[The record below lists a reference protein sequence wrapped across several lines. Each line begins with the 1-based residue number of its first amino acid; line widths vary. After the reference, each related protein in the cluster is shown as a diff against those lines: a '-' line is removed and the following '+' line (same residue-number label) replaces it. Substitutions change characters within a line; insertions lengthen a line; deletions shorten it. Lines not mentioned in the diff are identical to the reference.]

1 MSIILHNGVK
11 VDSEYRISVRDLVVL
26 RGYGLFDFFK
36 VLDFTPIFL
45 DDHIARLKK
54 SCKGMNIDFKYTD
67 QEVADMV
74 YKVIELDGRADMAIR
89 FIVTPGAGKDS
100 ASPGETQ
107 VFCLSESIKLPD
119 AEALLK
125 GVSLRTYEHKR
136 YLYEYKSVNYISLLA
151 NKPLLEEAGA
161 DDFLYVYDGEVSES
175 SRSNV
180 FFVTQDN
187 KVVTSPNAILEGIT
201 RTQLLSIIPTHYE
214 LEIRPILCS
223 ELSNFKEAFMTGST
237 KNVMPIFKIDDITY
251 THDNLVSQHLSELFE
266 DYTIAYIQK
275 HKKQN
280 LVSVSHK

>member
-36 VLDFTPIFL
+36 VLDYTPIFL

-54 SCKGMNIDFKYTD
+54 SCKGLNIDFKYTD

-74 YKVIELDGRADMAIR
+74 YKVIDLDGSADMAIR
-89 FIVTPGAGKDS
+89 FVVTPGAGKDS
-100 ASPGETQ
+100 ATAGDTQ
-107 VFCLSESIKLPD
+107 VFCLGEAIKLPD

-125 GVSLRTYEHKR
+125 GVTLRTYEHQR

-151 NKPLLEEAGA
+151 NKPLLEEAEA
-161 DDFLYVYDGEVSES
+161 DDFLYIFNGEVSES

-187 KVVTSPNAILEGIT
+187 IVITSPNTILEGIT
-201 RTQLLSIIPTHYE
+201 RKQLLEIIPDHYE
-214 LEIRPILCS
+214 LEVRPIFLS
-223 ELSNFKEAFMTGST
+223 ELISFKEAFMTGST
-237 KNVMPIFKIDDITY
+237 KNVMPIFKIDNIIY
-251 THDNLVSQHLSELFE
+251 SRDNLVSQNLSRLFE
-266 DYTIAYIQK
+266 DHTQNYIRK
-275 HKKQN
+275 HKK
-280 LVSVSHK
+280 